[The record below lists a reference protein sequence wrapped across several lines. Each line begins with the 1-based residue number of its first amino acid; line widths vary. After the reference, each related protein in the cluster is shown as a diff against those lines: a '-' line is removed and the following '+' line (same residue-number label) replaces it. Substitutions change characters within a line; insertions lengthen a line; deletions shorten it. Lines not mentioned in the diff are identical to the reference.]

1 MVQEGFPEEVAFRLR
16 SGEGRGKSHARWG
29 GSGGAA
35 VEVARTSW
43 RE

>member
-29 GSGGAA
+29 WVVGSRRSSGGG
-35 VEVARTSW
+35 
-43 RE
+43 